1 MSQNNF
7 LKYYKKLNSE
17 QKEAVNHSEGKLLL
31 VAGAGSG
38 KTSVLTTR
46 IARLINEGVGPE
58 KILAITFTNK
68 AANEMMIR
76 AKNLEP
82 KSAYSTITTFHGL
95 ALQLLK
101 KYGEAI
107 SLAFPLEVV
116 DPQENKALITKA
128 TKKILK
134 SLNMA

>member
-82 KSAYSTITTFHGL
+82 KSAYSTIT
-95 ALQLLK
+95 
-101 KYGEAI
+101 
-107 SLAFPLEVV
+107 
-116 DPQENKALITKA
+116 
-128 TKKILK
+128 
-134 SLNMA
+134 